1 MLRQPNNETLSVNS
15 SLARGHCHYH
25 TRTILVLDSFIFS
38 YYEIHLQ
45 FLFFSD
51 FINKC
56 LKIISSSKATTTTIT
71 IGATTSILYFDYIL
85 FSF

>member
-1 MLRQPNNETLSVNS
+1 MLGQPNNETLSVNS

-38 YYEIHLQ
+38 YFEIHLQ
-45 FLFFSD
+45 FLSFSD

-56 LKIISSSKATTTTIT
+56 LKILSSSKTTTTTIIIET
-71 IGATTSILYFDYIL
+71 TTSILHFDYIL